1 MEDILP
7 TEFEL
12 AQNYPY
18 PFKETTT
25 IKYSVPI
32 KSVVRI
38 IVFNFDRKVVK
49 KLVNK
54 IQDVGSYEIQLNNS
68 NLTEKDYY
76 CEFKAFGLRFGSVKK
91 INRTKK
97 IILLK

>member
-38 IVFNFDRKVVK
+38 IVFNFDMAM
-49 KLVNK
+49 LH
-54 IQDVGSYEIQLNNS
+54 
-68 NLTEKDYY
+68 
-76 CEFKAFGLRFGSVKK
+76 
-91 INRTKK
+91 
-97 IILLK
+97 